1 MSTSAGMSEDEWEHL
16 ALDTL
21 AELGWTVTGGQHIAP
36 GSGERE
42 KWEDLHIPSRM
53 LEALRKFNP
62 EVPIQYLQQA
72 LAEIVTPKSIDAIT
86 ENHRIHST

>member
-1 MSTSAGMSEDEWEHL
+1 MSTTMPTTAGMSEDEWEHL

-21 AELGWTVTGGQHIAP
+21 AELGWTVTSGQQIAP

-62 EVPIQYLQQA
+62 TVPAQ
-72 LAEIVTPKSIDAIT
+72 TC
-86 ENHRIHST
+86 NRHSPRSSLRNPSTR